1 MTTKTKNAVADVT
14 VESIVRDTRE
24 ESVVSDTFSAIECAV
39 YLQDKVAKT
48 DRDIARELYKR
59 MHGADETKSV
69 TAIAKEWIALPDSNA
84 WTKVERDLRER
95 ITDLVLAHRYVAVVS
110 VDKDKEDKPDFGATL
125 KALRSG
131 AMTKTF
137 AKSASI
143 GDDTRDEL
151 KVSNVVETTS
161 SPRETKSLDER
172 IDNKLNELESLM
184 TKYNG
189 SLNPIKVRMTK
200 ILTDCNKRQQA
211 DAVALKG

>member
-14 VESIVRDTRE
+14 VESIVRDTRN
-24 ESVVSDTFSAIECAV
+24 ESIVSDTFSAIECAV
-39 YLQDKVAKT
+39 YLQDKVART
-48 DRDIARELYKR
+48 DKEMARELYKR

-84 WTKVERDLRER
+84 WTKVQRDLAER

-131 AMTKTF
+131 ALTKNV
-137 AKSASI
+137 AKTATI
-143 GDDTRDEL
+143 GDDTKEEL
-151 KVSNVVETTS
+151 KSSNVIETTS
-161 SPRETKSLDER
+161 TPRETKSLDER
-172 IDNKLNELESLM
+172 IDIKLNELEKLM

-189 SLNPIKVRMTK
+189 SLNPIKVKMTK
-200 ILTDCNKRQQA
+200 ILNDCNKRQQA

>member
-1 MTTKTKNAVADVT
+1 MTTKTRNAVTDVT
-14 VESIVRDTRE
+14 VESIVSDTRK

-48 DRDIARELYKR
+48 EREMARELYKR

-110 VDKDKEDKPDFGATL
+110 VDKDKDNKPDFSATL

-131 AMTKTF
+131 AMTKTM
-137 AKSASI
+137 AKSATV
-143 GDDTRDEL
+143 GDDTRDDL
-151 KVSNVVETTS
+151 KVSSNATTT

-172 IDNKLNELESLM
+172 IDNKLNELENLM

>member
-1 MTTKTKNAVADVT
+1 MATKTKQAVTDVT
-14 VESIVRDTRE
+14 VTSIAHDTQAV
-24 ESVVSDTFSAIECAV
+24 SVESDTFSAIECAK
-39 YLQDKVAKT
+39 YLQDKTAKT
-48 DRDIARELYKR
+48 ERDIARELYKR
-59 MHGADETKSV
+59 MHGQDEVKSV
-69 TAIAKEWIALPDSNA
+69 TAIAKEWIALEDSNA
-84 WTKVERDLRER
+84 WTKVQRDLAER

-110 VDKDKEDKPDFGATL
+110 VDKDKDNKPDFSATL

-131 AMTKTF
+131 AMTKAV
-137 AKSASI
+137 AKSATV

-151 KVSNVVETTS
+151 KVSNNETTT

-211 DAVALKG
+211 DAIALKS